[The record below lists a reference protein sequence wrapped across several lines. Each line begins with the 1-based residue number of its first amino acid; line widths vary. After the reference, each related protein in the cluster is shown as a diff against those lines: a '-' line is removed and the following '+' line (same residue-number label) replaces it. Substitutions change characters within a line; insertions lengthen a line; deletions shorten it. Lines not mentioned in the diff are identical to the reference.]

1 MQLFTRSTTGG
12 SAPSRKLASLLFIM
26 VALLVGMANSPSFAQ
41 EGEEAAP
48 APAAEKDVQAP
59 NNDGEKISYL
69 SWAAGAVGWF
79 YGLIFLGISFILV
92 ALFVM
97 NLISGMRSNVIPDD
111 LVDGFEEHLNA
122 KQYQE
127 AYELAKADESFLG
140 HVLSAGI
147 AKVSSGYN
155 ESIEAMQ
162 EVGEEE
168 NMRLEHRLSYLALIG
183 TLSPMIGLLG
193 TVSGMITSFRLIANT
208 ATGAP
213 DPQALAQG
221 ISTALFT
228 TFIGLA
234 IAIPALAIY
243 NILRNRVSRLS
254 LEVGIVSEGL
264 MSRFQKPA
272 RRLSFQNAYQI
283 EIQQRYCRGRS
294 DADDRHDVSVDRL
307 LHAGDQLFRRR
318 ARSTRHPPGKRIG
331 HPAGRSLRASAHD
344 PPDRRGRFPLRR
356 QGTHDHRRSAGPTCL
371 GKPDHS
377 AAYQQEPRRCDRH
390 HPADEDARAGL
401 VQEIINTCQDLKFE
415 RFALRGKQSDEP
427 TLGKA
432 G

>member
-12 SAPSRKLASLLFIM
+12 SAPSRKLASLLFIL

-41 EGEEAAP
+41 EGEEAAT

-264 MSRFQKPA
+264 MSRFQK
-272 RRLSFQNAYQI
+272 
-283 EIQQRYCRGRS
+283 
-294 DADDRHDVSVDRL
+294 
-307 LHAGDQLFRRR
+307 
-318 ARSTRHPPGKRIG
+318 T
-331 HPAGRSLRASAHD
+331 
-344 PPDRRGRFPLRR
+344 
-356 QGTHDHRRSAGPTCL
+356 GT
-371 GKPDHS
+371 
-377 AAYQQEPRRCDRH
+377 
-390 HPADEDARAGL
+390 
-401 VQEIINTCQDLKFE
+401 
-415 RFALRGKQSDEP
+415 
-427 TLGKA
+427 KA
-432 G
+432 